1 MRDSLAEQPEG
12 HRPFAARRFVAP
24 SWLTASQPVSARLAS
39 HRERWVRVWKIEC
52 RQPPGGGDRPPAALV
67 AVLAHAV
74 FGVFA
79 GWLAAL
85 AILFNPTALPG
96 TVWLPLVVGAAVGVM
111 SLASGW
117 PRLAVLP
124 VCVYGFAANWAYLD
138 VPGRFDATVLTTL
151 RADNVIVALPLALL
165 IGCLFGWANARLIN
179 QLSAPDARTRGA
191 G

>member
-1 MRDSLAEQPEG
+1 MKPL
-12 HRPFAARRFVAP
+12 
-24 SWLTASQPVSARLAS
+24 
-39 HRERWVRVWKIEC
+39 
-52 RQPPGGGDRPPAALV
+52 AALTCANV
-67 AVLAHAV
+67 ILAVVMTFSMQSFTLPLWPMVIAWAGFFHLGGSDHPPTALAAVLAHAV

-96 TVWLPLVVGAAVGVM
+96 TVWVPLVVGAAVGVM

-138 VPGRFDATVLTTL
+138 VPGRFDPAVLTAL

-165 IGCLFGWANARLIN
+165 IGGLFGWANAKLIA
-179 QLSAPDARTRGA
+179 QLSAPAARPLP
-191 G
+191 

>member
-1 MRDSLAEQPEG
+1 MHALKPFSALVCANVILAVTMTFTMQTFPLPMWPMVIAWACFF
-12 HRPFAARRFVAP
+12 H
-24 SWLTASQPVSARLAS
+24 L
-39 HRERWVRVWKIEC
+39 
-52 RQPPGGGDRPPAALV
+52 GGGDRPPAALA

-96 TVWLPLVVGAAVGVM
+96 TVWVPLVVGAAVGLM

-179 QLSAPDARTRGA
+179 QLSSPGARTRGA

>member
-1 MRDSLAEQPEG
+1 MKPLA
-12 HRPFAARRFVAP
+12 A
-24 SWLTASQPVSARLAS
+24 LTCANVILAIVMTFS
-39 HRERWVRVWKIEC
+39 MQFFTLPLWPMVIAWACFFHL
-52 RQPPGGGDRPPAALV
+52 GGGDRPPAALA

-96 TVWLPLVVGAAVGVM
+96 TVWVPLVVGAAVGVM

-138 VPGRFDATVLTTL
+138 VPGRFDPAVLTAL
-151 RADNVIVALPLALL
+151 RADNVIVALPAALL
-165 IGCLFGWANARLIN
+165 IGGLFGWANARLIA
-179 QLSAPDARTRGA
+179 QLSAPAVRPLP
-191 G
+191 

>member
-1 MRDSLAEQPEG
+1 MKPLA
-12 HRPFAARRFVAP
+12 A
-24 SWLTASQPVSARLAS
+24 LTCANVVLATIMTFS
-39 HRERWVRVWKIEC
+39 MQSFTLPLWPMVIAWACFFHL
-52 RQPPGGGDRPPAALV
+52 GGGDRPPAALA

-85 AILFNPTALPG
+85 AILANPTALPG
-96 TVWLPLVVGAAVGVM
+96 TVWVPLVVGAAVGVM

-138 VPGRFDATVLTTL
+138 VPGRFDPAVLTAL

-165 IGCLFGWANARLIN
+165 IGGLFGWANAKLIA
-179 QLSAPDARTRGA
+179 QLSAPAARPLP
-191 G
+191 

>member
-1 MRDSLAEQPEG
+1 MKPLGALTCANVALAVVMTFSMQSFTLPLWPMVIAWACFF
-12 HRPFAARRFVAP
+12 H
-24 SWLTASQPVSARLAS
+24 L
-39 HRERWVRVWKIEC
+39 
-52 RQPPGGGDRPPAALV
+52 GGGDRPPAALA

-96 TVWLPLVVGAAVGVM
+96 TVWVPLVVGAAVGVM
-111 SLASGW
+111 TLASGW

-138 VPGRFDATVLTTL
+138 VPGRFDPVVLTVLRT
-151 RADNVIVALPLALL
+151 DNVIVALPLALL
-165 IGCLFGWANARLIN
+165 IGCLFGWANVKLIA
-179 QLSAPDARTRGA
+179 QLSAPAARPLQ
-191 G
+191 

>member
-1 MRDSLAEQPEG
+1 MKPLGALTCANVALAFVMTLSMQSLTLPLWPMVIAWACFF
-12 HRPFAARRFVAP
+12 H
-24 SWLTASQPVSARLAS
+24 L
-39 HRERWVRVWKIEC
+39 
-52 RQPPGGGDRPPAALV
+52 GGGGRPPAALA

-79 GWLAAL
+79 GWLAAP

-96 TVWLPLVVGAAVGVM
+96 TVWVPLVVGAAVGVM

-138 VPGRFDATVLTTL
+138 VPGRFDPAALTVL
-151 RADNVIVALPLALL
+151 RADNVIVALPPALL
-165 IGCLFGWANARLIN
+165 IGCLFGWANVKLIA
-179 QLSAPDARTRGA
+179 QLSAPAARPLQ
-191 G
+191 

>member
-1 MRDSLAEQPEG
+1 MKPLA
-12 HRPFAARRFVAP
+12 A
-24 SWLTASQPVSARLAS
+24 LTCANIVLAVVMTFS
-39 HRERWVRVWKIEC
+39 MQSFTLPLWPMVIAWACFFHL
-52 RQPPGGGDRPPAALV
+52 GGGDHPPTALA

-85 AILFNPTALPG
+85 AILANPAALPG
-96 TVWLPLVVGAAVGVM
+96 TVWVPLVVGAAVGVM

-138 VPGRFDATVLTTL
+138 VPGRFDPAVLTAL
-151 RADNVIVALPLALL
+151 RTDNVIVALPLALL
-165 IGCLFGWANARLIN
+165 IGCLFGWANAKLIEH
-179 QLSAPDARTRGA
+179 LSAPAVQPLP
-191 G
+191 